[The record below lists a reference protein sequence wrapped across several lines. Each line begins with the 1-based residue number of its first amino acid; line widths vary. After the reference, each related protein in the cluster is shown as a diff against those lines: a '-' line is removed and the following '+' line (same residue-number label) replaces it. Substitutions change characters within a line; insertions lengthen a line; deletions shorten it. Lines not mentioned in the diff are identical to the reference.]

1 MKKVIITGAAGF
13 IGKALL
19 KYLLKFDYQVFAFV
33 RDKAKMLDIN
43 SNNLV
48 IIETDLSKNSLNSQI
63 KHFKNLKIDAVIH
76 LAWGGYG
83 KYTNDYD
90 IQIDNIKMS
99 CSVAEF
105 TATINAQQ
113 FIFAGSS
120 HQYLKLK
127 DNYSSVYGM
136 AKTCAENFIKLIFWK
151 ANVNYNTVFFTNV
164 FGVGDYSAR
173 TANLFISS
181 LLQGEE
187 LDLIQGNS
195 LYDWVYIDDVVAGIK
210 AVLEFGKDK
219 KNYYI
224 GHKHLRTFKD
234 IITDVRNYINPYTN
248 LNFGKYQDDNYID
261 YQEIDLLALYND
273 TGFEAKADFKESILK
288 TAEWLKNNKI
298 MKGT

>member
-1 MKKVIITGAAGF
+1 MKKVIITGATGF
-13 IGKALL
+13 IGKTLL
-19 KYLLKFDYQVFAFV
+19 KYLLKFDYHVFVFI
-33 RDKAKMLDIN
+33 RDKNKLLGIN
-43 SNNLV
+43 STNLM
-48 IIETDLSKNSLNSQI
+48 IIETDLSKNSLNKQI
-63 KHFKNLKIDAVIH
+63 EYFKNIKIDVVIH

-83 KYTNDYD
+83 QYTNDYN

-105 TATINAQQ
+105 TAKINAKK

-120 HQYLKLK
+120 HQYLKFE
-127 DNYSSVYGM
+127 DNSISVYGM
-136 AKTCAENFIKLIFWK
+136 AKNCASYFIKLILLK
-151 ANVNYNTVFFTNV
+151 PNIKYNTIFFPNV
-164 FGVGDYSAR
+164 YGPGDYSNHI
-173 TANLFISS
+173 TNL
-181 LLQGEE
+181 LLSKLLTGSNI
-187 LDLIQGNS
+187 DLIEGNN
-195 LYDWVYIDDVVAGIK
+195 LYDWIYIDDLVEGIK

-219 KNYYI
+219 KSYYI

-234 IITDVRNYINPYTN
+234 IITDVRNYINPDTN

-273 TGFEAKADFKESILK
+273 TGFEAKADFKYSILK

>member
-63 KHFKNLKIDAVIH
+63 KHFKNLKIDAFIH

-83 KYTNDYD
+83 KYTNDYN
-90 IQIDNIKMS
+90 IQIDNIKIS

-105 TATINAQQ
+105 AVTINAKQ

-136 AKTCAENFIKLIFWK
+136 AKTCAENFIKLILFK
-151 ANVNYNTVFFTNV
+151 ANIKYNTVFFTNV
-164 FGVGDYSAR
+164 FGIGDYSDR
-173 TANLFISS
+173 TANFFITSLFKKK
-181 LLQGEE
+181 
-187 LDLIQGNS
+187 DLNLIEGNN
-195 LYDWVYIDDVVAGIK
+195 LYDWIYIDDVVAGIK
-210 AVLEFGKDK
+210 AVLEFGCDK
-219 KNYYI
+219 KDYYI
-224 GHKHLRTFKD
+224 GHKHLRTFKE
-234 IITDVRNYINPYTN
+234 IIIDVRNYINPN
-248 LNFGKYQDDNYID
+248 SKLNFGKYKDDAYID
-261 YQEIDLLALYND
+261 YQEVDLLSLYND
-273 TGFEAKADFKESILK
+273 TGFEAQADFKESILK
-288 TAEWLKNNKI
+288 TAEWLKK
-298 MKGT
+298 KR

>member
-1 MKKVIITGAAGF
+1 MKKVIITGATGF

-33 RDKAKMLDIN
+33 RDKAKLLDIN

-48 IIETDLSKNSLNSQI
+48 IIETDLNKNSLNTQI
-63 KHFKNLKIDAVIH
+63 KYFKNLEIDAVIH

-83 KYTNDYD
+83 KYTNDYN
-90 IQIDNIKMS
+90 IQIDNIKVS
-99 CSVAEF
+99 CNVAEF
-105 TATINAQQ
+105 AVAINVQQ

-136 AKTCAENFIKLIFWK
+136 SKTCTENFIKLIFLK
-151 ANVNYNTVFFTNV
+151 SNIKCNTIFFPNVYGPGDSSNHITN
-164 FGVGDYSAR
+164 
-173 TANLFISS
+173 II
-181 LLQGEE
+181 LLKLLTGSNI
-187 LDLIQGNS
+187 DLIKGHN
-195 LYDWVYIDDVVAGIK
+195 LYDWIYIDDVVAGIK
-210 AVLEFGKDK
+210 SVLELGKDK
-219 KNYYI
+219 KSYYI

-234 IITDVRNYINPYTN
+234 IITDVRNYINPDTN

-273 TGFEAKADFKESILK
+273 TGFEAKADFKNSILK